1 MSASVGPSDHPA
13 IECAAP
19 TKTYELGNEKVH
31 ALRGVTFSIA
41 RGKFIAIMG
50 ASGSG
55 KSTLANLIGAL
66 EKRKRCF
73 QATSLSATG
82 CA

>member
-66 EKRKRCF
+66 D
-73 QATSLSATG
+73 TP
-82 CA
+82 